1 MLRSASNLMRLTTS
15 VSQQRVAP
23 LWRYA
28 SAVAGQSIAVPS
40 ATTSSPSIITPEPPL
55 EPWCGSDV
63 EAIMHK
69 SFEDMIPVEL
79 TNLSGR
85 IFNAPIRPDLVH
97 RVVIWQLAK
106 RRSGTAKTKNRSE
119 VKGSGRKIR
128 PQKGTGR
135 SRQGAIT
142 SPIFR
147 GGGRAQ
153 GPVQRDFNYPLLY
166 NVRRNGLRSVLS
178 SKYACG
184 QLWIVEDA
192 KIQDSKTRR
201 VIEACERYGWHS
213 ALIVDDDPDGTS
225 GVDRSLHAASHNV
238 RNALAMNAR
247 GLNVYD
253 ALYFDMLV
261 LTKPALRHLTD
272 RFAEYD
278 WLI

>member
-1 MLRSASNLMRLTTS
+1 MRVITS
-15 VSQQRVAP
+15 VSPQRVSP
-23 LWRYA
+23 LWRFA
-28 SAVAGQSIAVPS
+28 STAAGQSNAVAS
-40 ATTSSPSIITPEPPL
+40 ATTSSPSIITPDL
-55 EPWCGSDV
+55 LLQPWSGSDV
-63 EAIMHK
+63 EAMVHK
-69 SFEDMIPVEL
+69 SLEDMIPVEL
-79 TNLSGR
+79 TTLPGR
-85 IFNAPIRPDLVH
+85 VFNAPIRPDVVH

-147 GGGRAQ
+147 GGGRAH
-153 GPVQRDFNYPLLY
+153 GPVQRNFDYTLPH

-192 KIQDSKTRR
+192 KIQDSKTRH
-201 VIEACERYGWHS
+201 VIEACERYGWKS
-213 ALIVDDDPDGTS
+213 ALIVDDDPHGIS
-225 GVDRSLHAASHNV
+225 GVDSSLHAASHNV
-238 RNALAMNAR
+238 QNALAMNAR

-261 LTKPALRHLTD
+261 LTKPALRHLAD
-272 RFAEYD
+272 RFAKYD
-278 WLI
+278 WMV